1 MVMRTFLHAFNPGR
15 LAGVFCM
22 ALALF
27 VLPVDAA
34 ECPQI
39 TSWSSQDT
47 AFFPVQ
53 RVTRVE
59 RNNTPGLNYFD
70 LQGEQ
75 EKSLRSTYLLMS
87 AGPTLTADRRFW
99 NSMGISLF
107 SFASEADAKS
117 VFIREYFAFFPLNA
131 ARWGYEVLYGDPHG
145 VLAWYDKT
153 PGAQEI
159 QVLRLH
165 RHTLISIVLRSASN
179 TETLQDALDELETR
193 ASRAVDLIDARCS
206 GSSNIYAPT
215 IYIEGEFGLPH
226 QAGFQR
232 RLAAGKLV
240 IVATN
245 QGGRSDLDWSTFRL
259 FVAGVDKT
267 GHALQV
273 VQRLA
278 AAGRVTH
285 GTPDDKPNL
294 ESYELR
300 LDPGKLTGE
309 HNFFNIAFNGTW
321 PVQLRICNRKG
332 LCGQTDYQLH
342 FGPFL
347 VVDPYSFEDRRCLD
361 GSSNGP
367 ILFKASWGNHGYSS
381 VSNFY
386 VALSPSL
393 APWESWT
400 DNFFTLTLDLIAVE
414 GRLHWMHSSYGV
426 QPVFHQ
432 APVDLPTGTLVSG
445 YAVTTPSLAWHA
457 GNRVLLGA
465 GSHSLVYGAVDL
477 SPGIGEGARWLGT
490 SVVRLCGPK

>member
-1 MVMRTFLHAFNPGR
+1 MRRSPHLFSPSR
-15 LAGVFCM
+15 LAAVLCT
-22 ALALF
+22 ALVLLL
-27 VLPVDAA
+27 VLPLQAA

-39 TSWSSQDT
+39 TSWSSQDA

-53 RVTRVE
+53 RVNRVE

-70 LQGEQ
+70 LRGEQ
-75 EKSLRSTYLLMS
+75 EKSLRSTYFLLS
-87 AGPTLTADRRFW
+87 AGPTLTVDRRFW
-99 NSMGISLF
+99 NSVGVSLY
-107 SFASEADAKS
+107 SFASEAEARS
-117 VFIREYFAFFPLNA
+117 VFSREYAAFFPLNA
-131 ARWGYEVLYGDPHG
+131 ARWGYDVPYAEPRGMLM
-145 VLAWYDKT
+145 WYDKT
-153 PGAQEI
+153 PGAQEL

-165 RHTLISIVLRSASN
+165 QHTLISIVLRSASS
-179 TETLQDALDELETR
+179 TESLQNALDEMETR
-193 ASRAVDLIDARCS
+193 VGRAVDLIDARCS
-206 GSSNIYAPT
+206 GSSDIYAPT
-215 IYIEGEFGLPH
+215 IAIEGEFGLPH

-245 QGGRSDLDWSTFRL
+245 QGGRSELDWSTFRVA
-259 FVAGVDKT
+259 VAGVDKT
-267 GHALQV
+267 GHALEII
-273 VQRLA
+273 QRLA

-285 GTPDDKPNL
+285 VAPDDQPNL
-294 ESYELR
+294 ESYEFR
-300 LDPGKLTGE
+300 LDPSQLTGE

-321 PVQLRICNRKG
+321 PVKLRICNRMG
-332 LCGQTDYQLH
+332 LCGQTDYQLY

-386 VALSPSL
+386 VALSSSL
-393 APWESWT
+393 TPLDSWT

-414 GRLHWMHSSYGV
+414 GKLHWMHSSYGV

-432 APVDLPTGTLVSG
+432 GPVDLPTGTLVSG
-445 YAVTTPSLAWHA
+445 YALSTPSLAWNA

-465 GSHSLVYGAVDL
+465 GSRALVYGAVDL
-477 SPGIGEGARWLGT
+477 SPGLGEGALWLGT
-490 SVVRLCGPK
+490 SVVRLCGPN